1 MRRLVVL
8 GFVVGLCASLLV
20 AAPALGH
27 PERPVQQ
34 SDDGVFPTRR
44 DAGPSVVVCKPDSG
58 QRLATMPS
66 AVRARNEALLER
78 CRFRHVQAA
87 VDWVAAE
94 GTPGTRILVLPGVYR
109 EEPSRRAHDELNG
122 APVGRPDLA
131 DTCAGIGDGSDQEAG
146 SGAPVLS
153 YEDQAT
159 CPHKDNLIAI
169 HGDTTPGDGSNAC
182 DGNLCDLQL
191 EGTGARPEDVVIDGK
206 FTTFLNGIK
215 GDRVSG
221 LWIGNLT
228 AQHFEFNGV
237 YVLESD
243 GTTIDDV
250 VGRYNH
256 EYGFLSFV
264 SWVRYEDCE
273 GYGNGDSA
281 VYPGASPNVNQTK
294 GLIPLHRDEMTFS
307 TEVVGCRGHHNAL
320 GFSGTTGNSVFTHH
334 NEFDH
339 NATGF
344 SHDSLFPDHPGTP
357 QNHGL
362 LEDNVFHSNNV
373 NYYDQTA
380 HRGICDDPLDQRD
393 YEDGNVCPAIP
404 LRVGTGIINPG
415 GNFNWYHRNQI
426 FDNWSNAAF
435 QFWVPAEVREEGPDP
450 DAHFRVECGPDGDQA
465 CPYEET
471 SHWNTF
477 SANRLAEN
485 LVQGTVQPN
494 GVDWLWDGEGQG
506 NCWDASGDDANTSAA
521 GAVTTSIVEGMG
533 VSVPFPDC
541 DAGRETTYSP
551 VTSIAAEAGCIEYD
565 ASSNPDPAG
574 CDWLHTP
581 PVPAGRGPDGPTLER
596 LAGQDRVETAI
607 LSSREG
613 YPTRATTVVL
623 ARADAYPDALAGAP
637 LAHARGGPLLLT
649 GRDGLDPR
657 TATEIERLGA
667 TRVILL
673 GGTEA
678 LSSQVEADVRARGFA
693 ADEVVRIAGADRF
706 ATAVEIARQL
716 PATDVLLAKGID
728 EAGPGWVDA
737 LAASPV
743 AALTERPI
751 LLTGTTS
758 LPPAT
763 SAYLDAGE
771 VEAVDV
777 VGGPVAVSDAVVD
790 DLRSRPTLDDVER
803 VAGEDRYATSLAL
816 AEFALQLGAD
826 PTELWL
832 SRGDD
837 WPDGVAAGSA
847 IAVDE
852 GVMLLVSDRVAGSAV
867 ATWLN
872 EVHPYL
878 DDESDDSVR
887 DVIERVRILG
897 GPDAVDGII
906 DDELR
911 AVYDAERGDAR
922 GDRSHGTTLRIGRFH
937 PLPGADEAYA
947 DVTGYAT
954 MERQLDGTTR
964 TRVMLQGLPT
974 AEGSAH
980 PVHVHSE
987 PCSFRP
993 VSDNPHVAR
1002 DPDGPAMEPNEIH
1015 PRFGTGPGGTG
1026 LGDSTV
1032 AFHPRDDSLSVMV
1045 HAPTAAG
1052 GTMQLCAD
1060 LR

>member
-1 MRRLVVL
+1 MRRIVVL
-8 GFVVGLCASLLV
+8 GFVLGLCASLVV
-20 AAPALGH
+20 AAPVLGH
-27 PERPVQQ
+27 PERPVTQ
-34 SDDGVFPTRR
+34 SDEGTFPARR
-44 DAGPSVVVCKPDSG
+44 DDGPSVVVCKPDSG
-58 QRLATMPS
+58 QRLATMPP
-66 AVRARNEALLER
+66 AVRTRNAALMER

-94 GTPGTRILVLPGVYR
+94 GQPGTRILVLPGVYR
-109 EEPSRRAHDELNG
+109 EEPSRRAHEQFNG

-131 DTCAGIGDGSDQEAG
+131 DTCAAIGDGSDQEAG
-146 SGAPVLS
+146 TGAPVLS
-153 YEDQAT
+153 YTDQVT
-159 CPHKDNLIAI
+159 CPHKDNLVAI
-169 HGDTTPGDGSNAC
+169 HGDTTPDDDANDCDGS
-182 DGNLCDLQL
+182 LCGLQL
-191 EGTGARPEDVVIDGK
+191 QGTGARPEDVVIDGK

-215 GDRVSG
+215 GDRVDG

-237 YVLESD
+237 YLLESD
-243 GTTIDDV
+243 GATIDDV

-281 VYPGASPNVNQTK
+281 VYPGASPNVNQTR
-294 GLIPLHRDEMTFS
+294 GLIPLHRDEMTWT
-307 TEVVGCRGHHNAL
+307 TEVFACRGHHNAL

-339 NATGF
+339 NSTGF

-362 LEDNVFHSNNV
+362 LEDNLFHSNNV

-380 HRGICDDPLDQRD
+380 HRGLCDDPLDERD

-415 GNFNWYHRNQI
+415 GNFNWYHRNRI
-426 FDNWSNAAF
+426 YDNWGPGGF
-435 QFWVPAEVREEGPDP
+435 QFWIPAELREEGPDP
-450 DAHFRVECGPDGDQA
+450 DAHFRQECGPDGDQV
-465 CPYEET
+465 CPFEET

-477 SANRLAEN
+477 SANRLADN
-485 LVQGTVQPN
+485 ALQGTVQPN

-521 GAVTTSIVEGMG
+521 GDVTTSIVEGMG

-541 DAGRETTYSP
+541 DDARGTTYSP
-551 VTSIAAEAGCIEYD
+551 LTSVVAEAGCIEY
-565 ASSNPDPAG
+565 SSRSNPDPAG

-581 PVPAGRGPDGPTLER
+581 PVPAGREPGGPTLER
-596 LAGQDRVETAI
+596 LRGVDRIATSI
-607 LSSREG
+607 LAAREG
-613 YPTRATTVVL
+613 YPSRAPTVVL

-649 GRDGLDPR
+649 GSGGLDPR
-657 TATEIERLGA
+657 TAAEIDRLGA
-667 TRVILL
+667 TQVVLL
-673 GGTEA
+673 GGTAA
-678 LSSQVEADVRARGFA
+678 LSRQVEADLRARGFA
-693 ADEVVRIAGADRF
+693 DDEVVRLSGRDRF
-706 ATAVEIARQL
+706 GTAVAIARQL
-716 PATDVLLAKGID
+716 PATDVLLAKGVD
-728 EAGPGWVDA
+728 AGGPGWVDA
-737 LAASPV
+737 LAASSV
-743 AALTERPI
+743 AALVERPI
-751 LLTGTTS
+751 LLTHPDR
-758 LPPAT
+758 LPDAT
-763 SAYLDAGE
+763 SRYLDAGE

-777 VGGPVAVSDAVVD
+777 VGGSAAVSDAVVE

-803 VAGEDRYATSLAL
+803 VAGRDRFATSLAL

-832 SRGDD
+832 SRADD
-837 WPDGVAAGSA
+837 WPDGIAAGSA

-852 GVMLLVSDRVAGSAV
+852 GIMLLVGDRVAGGPV
-867 ATWLN
+867 AAWLN
-872 EVHPYL
+872 DVHPYL
-878 DDESDDSVR
+878 DEESDDSVR
-887 DVIERVRILG
+887 DVLERVRVLG

-911 AVYDAERGDAR
+911 AVYGATRGDAR
-922 GDRSHGTTLRIGRFH
+922 GDRSHGTTVSIGRFA
-937 PLPGADEAYA
+937 PLPGADASYA
-947 DVTGYAT
+947 GVSGHAI
-954 MERQLDGTTR
+954 MERRLDGTTR
-964 TRVMLQGLPT
+964 TRVVLEGLPT
-974 AEGSAH
+974 PEGTTH

-993 VSDNPHVAR
+993 VADNPHFAR
-1002 DPDGPAMEPNEIH
+1002 DADGPAMEPNEIH
-1015 PRFGTGPGGTG
+1015 PRFGTGAGGTG
-1026 LGDSTV
+1026 LGDTTL
-1032 AFHPRDDSLSVMV
+1032 AFHPADDTLSVMV
-1045 HAPTAAG
+1045 HTPAADG
-1052 GTMQLCAD
+1052 ATKQLCAD